1 MKIALFL
8 LLFTFSSAGALLKFS
23 GNMPPEVKS
32 DYLEQQFQRILNT
45 LDSTHTQLHYLPVH
59 ILFLDRVTQRN
70 LGIHLPEWGGGGAI
84 GTDTV
89 VIPTDKNSAFHSR
102 NINKIIVHELVHI
115 AIARHFGRIRVPRWF
130 HEGTAMTLSGEISF
144 DEQAILS
151 CAIIT
156 RKLIPLDSIE
166 FLNRFSQS
174 KASLAYSQSHAV
186 LAFLIDTYG
195 IELIPELIA
204 ASRKTRKFEDAC
216 IQTFGLSIKEIEVLF
231 VRYLQKRYPLLIVA
245 FSFSLFWF
253 LILVLSI
260 IAWFIIYVRKIR
272 KLNIM
277 ELEESL
283 RDEQDAGNELAGAP
297 PEINET

>member
-1 MKIALFL
+1 MKIIQFL
-8 LLFTFSSAGALLKFS
+8 ILFTFSSTGAMLRFS
-23 GNMPPEVKS
+23 GNIPPEVKS
-32 DYLEQQFQRILNT
+32 DYLEQQFQRILHT
-45 LDSTHTQLHYLPVH
+45 LDSTRAQSHVVPVH

-70 LGIHLPEWGGGGAI
+70 LGIRLPEWGGGGAI

-89 VIPTDKNSAFHSR
+89 VIPTDKNPAFHSR
-102 NINKIIVHELVHI
+102 NLNKIIVHELVHI
-115 AIARHFGRIRVPRWF
+115 AISRLFGSIRVPRWF
-130 HEGTAMTLSGEISF
+130 HEGTAMVLSGELSF

-156 RKLIPLDSIE
+156 RNLIPLDSIE

-174 KASLAYSQSHAV
+174 KARLAYSQSHAV

-195 IELIPELIA
+195 IELIPELII

-216 IQTFGLSIKEIEVLF
+216 IHTFGLSTKEIEVQF
-231 VRYLQKRYPLLIVA
+231 VRYLQKRYPLLIVG

-253 LILVLSI
+253 LVLALSI

-272 KLNIM
+272 KLDQM
-277 ELEESL
+277 ESEESL
-283 RDEQDAGNELAGAP
+283 QDEQDAGNELADAP
-297 PEINET
+297 PIDQ